1 MKLILDKVKFYLP
14 VFIALILSI
23 VIFRVVFKKYKT
35 KPKKTVEGFEEET
48 TSMTILNEL
57 RTLLMN
63 NETEYQNRMN
73 SVLEKIVALEVQIRN
88 EKKQN
93 EESPSESTTEQTAPA
108 TTTTEKTTTSPA
120 TTTNTEK
127 TTTSPATTTNTEK
140 PTEQPKTATTTTTP
154 VTTSTPKPPVNPPAQ
169 LNDDEDSDVES
180 NVSDDEDD
188 EDINEPF
195 VDGITSCATANC
207 YMI

>member
-23 VIFRVVFKKYKT
+23 VIFRVLFKKYVT
-35 KPKKTVEGFEEET
+35 KPKTKTVEGFEEEM
-48 TSMTILNEL
+48 TSITILNEL
-57 RTLLMN
+57 RTLLMT

-73 SVLEKIVALEVQIRN
+73 NVLEKIVALEVQIRN
-88 EKKQN
+88 EKMQQN
-93 EESPSESTTEQTAPA
+93 EETPVTTEPTTEAPTTEPTTEDPTTTPATTTTPTTAPA
-108 TTTTEKTTTSPA
+108 TTTPTTAPA
-120 TTTNTEK
+120 TT
-127 TTTSPATTTNTEK
+127 A
-140 PTEQPKTATTTTTP
+140 
-154 VTTSTPKPPVNPPAQ
+154 PKPPVNPPAQ

-180 NVSDDEDD
+180 NVSDDEED

>member
-1 MKLILDKVKFYLP
+1 MKFILDKVKFYLP

-23 VIFRVVFKKYKT
+23 VIFRALFKKYVS
-35 KPKKTVEGFEEET
+35 KPKKTVEGFEEEV

-73 SVLEKIVALEVQIRN
+73 SVLEKLVALEVQIMN
-88 EKKQN
+88 DKMQKI
-93 EESPSESTTEQTAPA
+93 STTAKPPAEPPTEAPVETPTSTSIDTSKATTPVTAPA
-108 TTTTEKTTTSPA
+108 TTPA
-120 TTTNTEK
+120 TA
-127 TTTSPATTTNTEK
+127 PATA
-140 PTEQPKTATTTTTP
+140 PTTP
-154 VTTSTPKPPVNPPAQ
+154 TQVPSSSSNLPKNDAQ

-180 NVSDDEDD
+180 NVSDEDT
-188 EDINEPF
+188 NEPF

>member
-14 VFIALILSI
+14 VFIALFLSI
-23 VIFRVVFKKYKT
+23 VIFRVLFKKYVA
-35 KPKKTVEGFEEET
+35 KPKTKTVEGFEEEM

-73 SVLEKIVALEVQIRN
+73 NVLEKIVALEVQIRN
-88 EKKQN
+88 EKMQQN
-93 EESPSESTTEQTAPA
+93 EETPVETTTETPTTAPA
-108 TTTTEKTTTSPA
+108 TTTPSVPTTTTPPA
-120 TTTNTEK
+120 TTTP
-127 TTTSPATTTNTEK
+127 TTP
-140 PTEQPKTATTTTTP
+140 PVTTTP
-154 VTTSTPKPPVNPPAQ
+154 TTPPVTTAPTTAPKPPVNPPAQ

-180 NVSDDEDD
+180 NVSDDED
-188 EDINEPF
+188 ISEPF

>member
-23 VIFRVVFKKYKT
+23 VIFRVLFKKYVA
-35 KPKKTVEGFEEET
+35 KPKTKTVEGFEEEM

-73 SVLEKIVALEVQIRN
+73 NVLEKIVALEVQIRN
-88 EKKQN
+88 EKMQQN
-93 EESPSESTTEQTAPA
+93 EETPVETTTETPVTTEPTTAPA
-108 TTTTEKTTTSPA
+108 TTTPTTAPA
-120 TTTNTEK
+120 TTTP
-127 TTTSPATTTNTEK
+127 TTPPATTA
-140 PTEQPKTATTTTTP
+140 PTTPPATTAPTTP
-154 VTTSTPKPPVNPPAQ
+154 PKPPVNPPAQ

-180 NVSDDEDD
+180 NVSDDEE
-188 EDINEPF
+188 EDISEPF

>member
-14 VFIALILSI
+14 VFIALFLSI
-23 VIFRVVFKKYKT
+23 VIFRVLFKKYVSKS
-35 KPKKTVEGFEEET
+35 KSKSKTVEGFEEEM

-73 SVLEKIVALEVQIRN
+73 NVLEKIVALEVQIRN
-88 EKKQN
+88 EKMQQN
-93 EESPSESTTEQTAPA
+93 EETPVETTTAETTTKTPVTTEPTTAPTTAPA
-108 TTTTEKTTTSPA
+108 TTAPTTAPA
-120 TTTNTEK
+120 TT
-127 TTTSPATTTNTEK
+127 A
-140 PTEQPKTATTTTTP
+140 PTPPPVTTTP
-154 VTTSTPKPPVNPPAQ
+154 TTPPVTTTPTTAPKPPVNPPAQ

-180 NVSDDEDD
+180 NVSDDED
-188 EDINEPF
+188 INEPF

>member
-14 VFIALILSI
+14 VFIALFLSI
-23 VIFRVVFKKYKT
+23 VIFRVLFKKYVA
-35 KPKKTVEGFEEET
+35 KPKTKTVEGFEEEM

-73 SVLEKIVALEVQIRN
+73 NVLEKIVALEVQIRN
-88 EKKQN
+88 EKMQQN
-93 EESPSESTTEQTAPA
+93 EETPVETTTETPTTAPA
-108 TTTTEKTTTSPA
+108 TTTPSVPTTTTPPA
-120 TTTNTEK
+120 TTTP
-127 TTTSPATTTNTEK
+127 TTP
-140 PTEQPKTATTTTTP
+140 P
-154 VTTSTPKPPVNPPAQ
+154 VTTAPTTAPKPPVNPPAQ

-180 NVSDDEDD
+180 NVSDDED
-188 EDINEPF
+188 ISEPF

>member
-23 VIFRVVFKKYKT
+23 VIFRVLFKKYVA
-35 KPKKTVEGFEEET
+35 KPKTKTVEGFEEEM

-73 SVLEKIVALEVQIRN
+73 NVLEKIVALEVQIRN
-88 EKKQN
+88 EKMQQN
-93 EESPSESTTEQTAPA
+93 EETPVETTTETPVTTEPTTAPA
-108 TTTTEKTTTSPA
+108 TTTPTTAPA
-120 TTTNTEK
+120 TTTP
-127 TTTSPATTTNTEK
+127 TTPPATTA
-140 PTEQPKTATTTTTP
+140 PTTP
-154 VTTSTPKPPVNPPAQ
+154 PKPPVNPPAQ

-180 NVSDDEDD
+180 NVSDDEE
-188 EDINEPF
+188 EDISEPF